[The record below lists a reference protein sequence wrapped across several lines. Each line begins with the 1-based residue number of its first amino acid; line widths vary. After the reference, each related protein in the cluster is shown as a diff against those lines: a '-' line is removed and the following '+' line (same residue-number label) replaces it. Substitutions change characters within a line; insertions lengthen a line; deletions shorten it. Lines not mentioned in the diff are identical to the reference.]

1 MVTGKAVEGETG
13 EGIENGGEDASSRN
27 VGMGIKG
34 SKEVFLMGTVEV
46 ARKAFEGVSESD
58 LERVVVVGP

>member
-1 MVTGKAVEGETG
+1 MVTGKAVEGEAG
-13 EGIENGGEDASSRN
+13 EGIENSRN